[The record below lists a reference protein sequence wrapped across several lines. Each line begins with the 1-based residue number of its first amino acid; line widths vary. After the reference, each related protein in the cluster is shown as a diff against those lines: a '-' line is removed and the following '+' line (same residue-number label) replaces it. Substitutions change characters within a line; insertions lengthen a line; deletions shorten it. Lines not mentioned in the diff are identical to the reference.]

1 MRIVL
6 IQKRILISYY
16 KKDELILLDKFA
28 LFLFL
33 ETKCRGPPVAQ
44 VCKFELIGGFFVIV
58 NNKIEDDIVLAKFI
72 NYMKKALF
80 HKKLNYIR
88 DKNRITRQE
97 CSINKL
103 DNHYQFNEDSKLE
116 ILNILNNK
124 EIIVLKLH
132 ILEKRTYLE
141 ISKILNLKP
150 ENIRKIQYR
159 AIQKIK
165 NRRKN
170 NNEN

>member
-1 MRIVL
+1 M
-6 IQKRILISYY
+6 
-16 KKDELILLDKFA
+16 
-28 LFLFL
+28 
-33 ETKCRGPPVAQ
+33 
-44 VCKFELIGGFFVIV
+44 IV

-103 DNHYQFNEDSKLE
+103 DNYYQFSEDSKLE
-116 ILNILNNK
+116 NLNILNNK

-150 ENIRKIQYR
+150 ESIRKIQYR

>member
-1 MRIVL
+1 M
-6 IQKRILISYY
+6 
-16 KKDELILLDKFA
+16 
-28 LFLFL
+28 
-33 ETKCRGPPVAQ
+33 
-44 VCKFELIGGFFVIV
+44 IV

-116 ILNILNNK
+116 ILNILNNEKVVIK
-124 EIIVLKLH
+124 ESENNTASFYLVLNNT
-132 ILEKRTYLE
+132 IL
-141 ISKILNLKP
+141 IAN
-150 ENIRKIQYR
+150 
-159 AIQKIK
+159 IK
-165 NRRKN
+165 NTFTRVSKAGSTLQKAGN
-170 NNEN
+170 AAGKTC